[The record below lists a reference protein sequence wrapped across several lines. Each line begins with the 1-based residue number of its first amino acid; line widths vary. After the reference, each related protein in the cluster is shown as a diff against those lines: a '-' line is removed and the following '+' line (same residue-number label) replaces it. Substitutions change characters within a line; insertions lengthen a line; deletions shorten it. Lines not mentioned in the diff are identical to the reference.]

1 VPSND
6 CTGQGLFHLLTET
19 LHHLQIDPKHVY
31 LIAQMALQITM
42 GSKMVYKVN
51 LLMWQISM
59 FIYGDMSVP

>member
-1 VPSND
+1 
-6 CTGQGLFHLLTET
+6 LTET
-19 LHHLQIDPKHVY
+19 LQHLKIDPKNVY

-59 FIYGDMSVP
+59 FIYGDMSLP